1 MLPLQFDQHMVLI
14 PVYFTTK
21 VIPTPQTLSP
31 YAVFLSSQAY
41 KNFPFFSGIAEQ
53 YQTDFFNALE
63 VAGQSFFGGRSEN
76 SIFSFF
82 SFYLDWLTDAFR
94 KRDEMLAF
102 KKITKTA

>member
-31 YAVFLSSQAY
+31 YAVFLSFQAY
-41 KNFPFFSGIAEQ
+41 KNFPFFSDIAEQ

-63 VAGQSFFGGRSEN
+63 VAGQSFFGGGRSEN

-82 SFYLDWLTDAFR
+82 LPWLVDR
-94 KRDEMLAF
+94 CLQ
-102 KKITKTA
+102 KTRWNVGL

>member
-63 VAGQSFFGGRSEN
+63 VAGQSFFWGGGLK
-76 SIFSFF
+76 IPFF
-82 SFYLDWLTDAFR
+82 HSLVFTLTG
-94 KRDEMLAF
+94 
-102 KKITKTA
+102 

>member
-41 KNFPFFSGIAEQ
+41 KNFPFFLTLQNNTI
-53 YQTDFFNALE
+53 FNALD

-82 SFYLDWLTDAFR
+82 SFLP
-94 KRDEMLAF
+94 
-102 KKITKTA
+102 